1 MGLTL
6 GVIGIVL
13 AVALIVVAI
22 GMQLDERADIRTS
35 LRRVGGY
42 EVQDTRDRELLES
55 LSERTFLPAIR
66 SVGDFGRRVSP
77 VGYLDSV
84 KAKLLRSGQAERS
97 DLDRFIVLKIAGVV
111 LAPIAVFVILVVLN
125 IEGLMGLLLAGVAAA
140 SLALGPDIVL
150 DRKVERRVKAMRV
163 ALPEILDLLVI
174 SVEAGLGFEQA
185 LDRVVDNV
193 PGPLTDEFAR
203 MLGEVRAGA
212 SRSEA
217 MRAMEQRVDVQ
228 EVRSFILAM
237 LQADTFGVSIAKV
250 LRTQADEMRVK
261 RRQMAQEEAQKAPVK
276 MLIPMVFCIFPAL
289 FVVVLGPAVF
299 DIIDAF

>member
-42 EVQDTRDRELLES
+42 EVQDTRDRELPEA

-150 DRKVERRVKAMRV
+150 DRKVERRVKAMRI

-228 EVRSFILAM
+228 RR
-237 LQADTFGVSIAKV
+237 FGVEREREVARAHAELERLLERRRLV
-250 LRTQADEMRVK
+250 AAVAAAARAEHALGDARAQPQRHREERAAAVRAERVAVELEAAHLR
-261 RRQMAQEEAQKAPVK
+261 P
-276 MLIPMVFCIFPAL
+276 
-289 FVVVLGPAVF
+289 
-299 DIIDAF
+299 